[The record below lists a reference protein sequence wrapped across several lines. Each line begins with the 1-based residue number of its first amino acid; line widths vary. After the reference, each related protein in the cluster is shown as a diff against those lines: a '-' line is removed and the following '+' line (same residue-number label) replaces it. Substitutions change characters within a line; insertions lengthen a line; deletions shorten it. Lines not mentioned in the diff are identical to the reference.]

1 MTGKKL
7 QRVLACL
14 LAVLLLSQVGAFS
27 PAVFAADSSGY
38 TLHDGT
44 AVIPAGTSAGDVNRI
59 LAAALVVGFD
69 QMSGEEQDRI
79 LTGEWQY
86 ACEGKSAIST
96 KNTAWGP
103 VTGFDSS
110 KKFGLVTT
118 KYSHPALSAN
128 EDASYPI
135 RLKLADGTLTNEV
148 KVYKAQKPVSS
159 ITLKE
164 GVTVTLPYNADVSI
178 NFDALRERIFD
189 QVVESTTPDLK
200 VNDVTIE
207 YYATATTG
215 SLGALGRAWAP
226 LEGGKVDDL
235 NYPAISEGDQQ
246 IRISYAGNDTYGA
259 ASAEVT
265 VTFADREASNIVLK
279 PDQKVALP
287 YTDATTVD
295 SDALRAAILQ
305 QIVDEGTTPSLTAEN
320 TEIKYYAT
328 ATTGAA
334 VGFGK
339 NWAPLEGGKVDG
351 LNYPAISAGD
361 QQIQISFKGDDAYK
375 ASSATTTVTFTERPG
390 IEAVTKENPTFKLA
404 FTADGAAIYDNI
416 RQQVWDAVV
425 VSTNPTL
432 TVDDVTI
439 EYYATATTGAV
450 DKLGHAWV
458 ALTGGKVNG
467 LTYPAIGEGTQEVRI
482 TWGGSKDNAAWQW
495 QGNVA
500 VTGRADAPFQ
510 LKEGVT
516 EGMTVAMVY
525 NRDQSINYEA
535 TAQALRDALL
545 ESTDPN
551 ISIDD
556 VTVQYNAGIKN
567 YQPLNYSPTG
577 SDFIDQFV
585 KFGLGSQTIHFVWNG
600 NANYKPLK
608 LDDVKVNME
617 DHRTASA
624 VMLKSG
630 ASITYNMDAN
640 AMLQAIFENLI
651 DWDASTLPEK
661 STLSAADFTFEY
673 YGENVLG
680 EEDGGISG
688 GVPNWAPVAGGT
700 VNLLTYPQM
709 GAGEN
714 QKVRVSYSGNGE
726 YRPCK
731 NVEGTLTVNKAKVSV
746 KVHST
751 SIYAEEA
758 KDKLGEGF
766 VTTDPAD
773 KFDIYTI
780 YGGMTSD
787 VTGSVFVQLPER
799 MTKGTIIKLIDQTLK
814 GLDQKTL
821 TEMMQQGTTVGELRK
836 LLSDIVGKGDKLPQP
851 VKDLLKKVGI
861 DIDTLVKLNEAL
873 NKFPGL
879 LDNVRVAFGTP
890 DQAGIYTVY
899 AITNN
904 KNYETGFGMGALVVK
919 KHYSGVKLQWNETI
933 PNGKLTAE
941 EAKSFDF
948 GVTLMYDGNPAEK
961 QTNVHYLYSGFT
973 SKWKPYSSTTTPP
986 TEPGRYVVTVVTL
999 GGNYQAAPIT
1009 RAFQIT
1015 K

>member
-1 MTGKKL
+1 MKCFD
-7 QRVLACL
+7 RFVN
-14 LAVLLLSQVGAFS
+14 
-27 PAVFAADSSGY
+27 VF
-38 TLHDGT
+38 
-44 AVIPAGTSAGDVNRI
+44 
-59 LAAALVVGFD
+59 
-69 QMSGEEQDRI
+69 
-79 LTGEWQY
+79 LT
-86 ACEGKSAIST
+86 
-96 KNTAWGP
+96 P
-103 VTGFDSS
+103 
-110 KKFGLVTT
+110 
-118 KYSHPALSAN
+118 
-128 EDASYPI
+128 
-135 RLKLADGTLTNEV
+135 
-148 KVYKAQKPVSS
+148 
-159 ITLKE
+159 
-164 GVTVTLPYNADVSI
+164 
-178 NFDALRERIFD
+178 
-189 QVVESTTPDLK
+189 
-200 VNDVTIE
+200 
-207 YYATATTG
+207 
-215 SLGALGRAWAP
+215 
-226 LEGGKVDDL
+226 
-235 NYPAISEGDQQ
+235 
-246 IRISYAGNDTYGA
+246 
-259 ASAEVT
+259 
-265 VTFADREASNIVLK
+265 K
-279 PDQKVALP
+279 PDQQVALP

-295 SDALRAAILQ
+295 YDALRAAILQ
-305 QIVDEGTTPSLTAEN
+305 QVVSEDTTPALTTEN
-320 TEIKYYAT
+320 TEIKYKFKFDT
-328 ATTGAA
+328 W
-334 VGFGK
+334 VD
-339 NWAPLEGGKVDG
+339 LDGGKIA
-351 LNYPAISAGD
+351 PAVSAKSYE
-361 QQIQISFKGDDAYK
+361 IQISFKGDDAYK
-375 ASSATTTVTFTERPG
+375 ASSETTTVTFTERPS
-390 IEAVTKENPTFKLA
+390 IEAATNENPTFKLA
-404 FTADGAAIYDNI
+404 FTADGEAIYDNI

-425 VSTNPTL
+425 VSTNPAL

-482 TWGGSKDNAAWQW
+482 TWGGSKDYAAWQW
-495 QGNVA
+495 KGNVA
-500 VTGRADAPFQ
+500 VTGRADAPFR

-577 SDFIDQFV
+577 SDFIDQLV
-585 KFGLGSQTIHFVWNG
+585 KFGLGSQTIHFAWNG
-600 NANYKPLK
+600 NADYKPLK

-624 VMLKSG
+624 VVLKSG

-640 AMLQAIFENLI
+640 VMLQAIFENLI
-651 DWDASTLPEK
+651 DWDASKLPEK
-661 STLSAADFTFEY
+661 STLTLDDFTIEY
-673 YGENVLG
+673 YATAEV
-680 EEDGGISG
+680 
-688 GVPNWAPVAGGT
+688 VAGDLSGDMDSFKDWVSIEGKGVT
-700 VNLLTYPQM
+700 LGKLQLLYPQM
-709 GAGEN
+709 GAGE
-714 QKVRVSYSGNGE
+714 QQIRVTFNGDE
-726 YRPCK
+726 AYRPSTPI
-731 NVEGTLTVNKAKVSV
+731 EGNLTVNKAKVSV

-751 SIYAEEA
+751 SIYADEA

-787 VTGSVFVQLPER
+787 VTTSVFVQLPER
-799 MTKGTIIKLIDQTLK
+799 MTKGTIIDLIDQTLK
-814 GLDQKTL
+814 GLHQKTL

-836 LLSDIVGKGDKLPQP
+836 LLSDIVGKDDKLPQP

-861 DIDTLVKLNEAL
+861 DIDTLVKLNETL
-873 NKFPGL
+873 NKLPGL

-890 DQAGIYTVY
+890 DQAGLY
-899 AITNN
+899 AVTAVTNN
-904 KNYETGFGMGALVVK
+904 KNYETGVGTGMLLVK
-919 KHYSGVKLQWNETI
+919 KHYSGVKLKWNQTI

-941 EAKSFDF
+941 EAKNFDF
-948 GVTLMYDGNPAEK
+948 GVTLMYDGKPAEK

-986 TEPGRYVVTVVTL
+986 TEPGHYVVTVVTL